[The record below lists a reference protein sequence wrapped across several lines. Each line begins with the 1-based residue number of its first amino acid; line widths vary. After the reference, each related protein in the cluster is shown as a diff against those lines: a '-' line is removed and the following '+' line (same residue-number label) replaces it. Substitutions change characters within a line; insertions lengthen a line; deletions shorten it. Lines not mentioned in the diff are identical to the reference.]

1 MSPIIPVCVCV
12 CVCARAHTFVAMNL
26 TVSTLMDS
34 ELENK
39 FQDFLSLGEL

>member
-1 MSPIIPVCVCV
+1 
-12 CVCARAHTFVAMNL
+12 MNL

-39 FQDFLSLGEL
+39 FQDFLSLGELWSINMFLGICKLAFTFS